1 MSDKKIKIDRPSFQ
15 LGMINTF
22 VEMVACGVKKM
33 AISPPLT
40 PEDYHTIKEVSDEA
54 AAKFQ
59 IKSYLERSLLITDL
73 QSEEFTRGK
82 WSILYYEDDE
92 VLQKYIN
99 LKEKKRQLEESGQYS
114 SSDRKE
120 ISRDFMR
127 LLSYPEE
134 KIEEKLS
141 AKSPADPFM
150 LVEDR
155 KGGLDENTDN

>member
-1 MSDKKIKIDRPSFQ
+1 MSDKKIKIDRLSFQ

-22 VEMVACGVKKM
+22 VEMVSCGVKKM

-40 PEDYHTIKEVSDEA
+40 QEDYHAIKEASEETIN
-54 AAKFQ
+54 KFR

-92 VLQKYIN
+92 VLQKYMA
-99 LKEKKRQLEESGQYS
+99 LKEKKRRLEESGQYS
-114 SSDRKE
+114 SEECKE

-127 LLSYPEE
+127 ILSYPEE

-150 LVEDR
+150 LVED
-155 KGGLDENTDN
+155 